1 MPRHLPHKSG
11 YMVGSF
17 LAPSSS
23 RMPHLLKVMPVLVP
37 RHIQIRRLYLPTL
50 IYPPL
55 VFAGLVI
62 TLWAYKCLM
71 MIVFQN
77 QIIYMP
83 SIPPFSRSEKIADY
97 EALCKPVRWREERIK
112 SADGMEVAL
121 AVGSVPLEVD
131 VTGKGKGK
139 GKGRKDIVVLYFQGY
154 GTTLPDELYV
164 QHCSR
169 IIQ

>member
-1 MPRHLPHKSG
+1 
-11 YMVGSF
+11 
-17 LAPSSS
+17 
-23 RMPHLLKVMPVLVP
+23 
-37 RHIQIRRLYLPTL
+37 
-50 IYPPL
+50 
-55 VFAGLVI
+55 
-62 TLWAYKCLM
+62 M

-83 SIPPFSRSEKIADY
+83 SIPPFSRSEKITDY

-112 SADGMEVAL
+112 SADGIEVAL

-131 VTGKGKGK
+131 VTGKGE
-139 GKGRKDIVVLYFQGY
+139 GRKNIVVLYFQGY
-154 GTTLPDELYV
+154 GTILPDELYV